1 MFFGTDAMHFGVT
14 SSQFGG
20 ETRFFDHFSDPLA
33 EITDARVWA
42 GLHFR
47 TADVQGREL
56 GINVANYMA
65 DNYFEQV
72 GRG

>member
-1 MFFGTDAMHFGVT
+1 LFFGTDTMRFGVT

-20 ETRFFDHFSDPLA
+20 ETRFFDRFSAPLE

-47 TADVQGREL
+47 TADVQGQQL

-65 DNYFEQV
+65 DHYFQPV

>member
-1 MFFGTDAMHFGVT
+1 MRHFGVT
-14 SSQFGG
+14 SAQFGG
-20 ETRFFDHFSDPLA
+20 ETRFFERFSDPLR

-47 TADVQGREL
+47 TGDVQGRKL

-65 DNYFEQV
+65 DNYFQPV
-72 GRG
+72 GRS

>member
-1 MFFGTDAMHFGVT
+1 MHFGVT

-20 ETRFFDHFSDPLA
+20 ETRFFDRFSDPLT

-47 TADVQGREL
+47 TADVQGRNL

-65 DNYFEQV
+65 DNYFQPV